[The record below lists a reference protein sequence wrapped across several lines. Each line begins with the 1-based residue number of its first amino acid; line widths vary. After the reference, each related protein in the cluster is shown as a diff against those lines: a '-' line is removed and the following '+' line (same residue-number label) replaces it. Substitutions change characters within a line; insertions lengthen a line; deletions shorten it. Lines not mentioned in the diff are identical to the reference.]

1 VGVTYG
7 PCLMPG
13 TDEFTMTVSKRKLD
27 ATGKN
32 PSKRL
37 KAAGKK
43 KMEAAKVVPSRGKA
57 SLKRPSTMEVALA
70 RPLK

>member
-1 VGVTYG
+1 
-7 PCLMPG
+7 MA
-13 TDEFTMTVSKRKLD
+13 VSKRKLD